1 MEAVRQSGMNYYI
14 ESRRGDPHYNL
25 ALEQFVFDRLSRD
38 HSYFMLWQNHNSII
52 VGKNQ
57 NTQAEINAAFVNA
70 HNITVARRLSG
81 GGAVYHDLGNLNFTF
96 ITGADTGGGIDFAA
110 FCEPIQKA
118 LVSFGVPVEIAG
130 RNDMAVE
137 GKKFSGNAQYRKGG
151 RVMHHGT
158 ILYDSDLS
166 VLSRALNVPDDKI
179 ESKGI
184 KSVRSRVTNIR
195 PYMRTDM
202 PIADFWA
209 ALKGF
214 MFAAFDMREYVL
226 SAEDHA
232 AVEELRDAVYA
243 RWSWNYG
250 ASPPCNMR
258 KIRRIDGCGTIEML
272 LDVAKGGII
281 DNIVFYGDFFGN
293 ADPAELGNILQGRH
307 LEYGE
312 IKAVLKNVDISRYFH
327 SIDTAVF
334 LALLFDQGSND

>member
-1 MEAVRQSGMNYYI
+1 MNFYI

-52 VGKNQ
+52 VGKHQ
-57 NTQAEINAAFVNA
+57 NTRAEINAAYVNA

-96 ITGADTGGGIDFAA
+96 ITGTDTGGGIDFAV

-130 RNDMAVE
+130 RNDMTVE
-137 GKKFSGNAQYRKGG
+137 GKKFSGNAQYRKEG

-166 VLSRALNVPDDKI
+166 ILSRALNVSDDKI

-195 PYMRTDM
+195 PYMQTDM
-202 PIADFWA
+202 PVKDFWA
-209 ALKGF
+209 ALKEF

-226 SAEDHA
+226 TAAENA
-232 AVEELRDAVYA
+232 AVEELRERVYSQ
-243 RWSWNYG
+243 WSWNYG
-250 ASPPCNMR
+250 ASPPCNIR
-258 KIRRIDGCGTIEML
+258 KTRRVEGCGKIEIL
-272 LDVAKGGII
+272 LDMEKAGII
-281 DNIVFYGDFFGN
+281 NTIAFYGDFFGG
-293 ADPAELGNILQGRH
+293 ADPEELAPLLMGRQ
-307 LEYGE
+307 
-312 IKAVLKNVDISRYFH
+312 LKYSDLKQALSGVDVSRYFH
-327 SIDTAVF
+327 NLDREEF
-334 LALLFDQGSND
+334 LSLLLE